1 MSAEGQIKAFID
13 RILRLKEEQDVI
25 GDDIRDIYAEA
36 ARAGICKTTLG
47 MKVRDE
53 KQRAEGCSVYF
64 AAFPTSGLLKIGI
77 SRDVLRRMDALSY
90 QRGERAELIGSFP
103 ATYPMEGWCHVQF
116 GAWRLFGEYF
126 ALNDT
131 TRQMALEILE
141 LEKSKA
147 EAA

>member
-1 MSAEGQIKAFID
+1 MSADGQLKSFID
-13 RILRLKEEQDVI
+13 RVLRLKEEQDELSK
-25 GDDIRDIYAEA
+25 DIRDVYGEA
-36 ARAGICKTTLG
+36 ARAGICKTALG
-47 MKVRDE
+47 MRVRDE

-64 AAFPTSGLLKIGI
+64 AAFPASGLLKIGI
-77 SRDVLRRMDALSY
+77 SRNVLRRMDALSY